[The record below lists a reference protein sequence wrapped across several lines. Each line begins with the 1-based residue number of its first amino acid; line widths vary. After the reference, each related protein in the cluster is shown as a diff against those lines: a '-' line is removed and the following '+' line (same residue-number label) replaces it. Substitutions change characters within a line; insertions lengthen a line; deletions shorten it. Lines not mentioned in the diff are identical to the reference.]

1 MLDIASAL
9 GLAQRT
15 QMVSRGYPL
24 AQLLEPRAAEDRPKL
39 RLTEQKALQ
48 RHGPVEDDVG
58 QHPKLFERLERQ
70 VLGLVDDQQDTLVVT
85 VLRQREIADPLQQR
99 ALGEPFLGNS
109 EPACD
114 EMQKIVSGE
123 LRRHDLY
130 GDKRALVDR
139 RQQIVDEDSFAG
151 ADFRGDDDK
160 AFRMMEAIDQIGH
173 GLAVHRALEK
183 EPSIRGELER
193 SGGKPVKFGIHR
205 WFRTS
210 C

>member
-1 MLDIASAL
+1 MRVARPIGAAQTMLDIASAL

-85 VLRQREIADPLQQR
+85 VLRQREIADPLQQ
-99 ALGEPFLGNS
+99 
-109 EPACD
+109 
-114 EMQKIVSGE
+114 
-123 LRRHDLY
+123 
-130 GDKRALVDR
+130 
-139 RQQIVDEDSFAG
+139 
-151 ADFRGDDDK
+151 
-160 AFRMMEAIDQIGH
+160 
-173 GLAVHRALEK
+173 
-183 EPSIRGELER
+183 
-193 SGGKPVKFGIHR
+193 
-205 WFRTS
+205 
-210 C
+210 